1 MRRWIPLIASLLCL
15 LMLLSL
21 LPTAVF
27 ADDDEIEIVDEL
39 TDDTLISEEELD
51 GELVV
56 LPGQETGWQVPEE
69 ELRPFYGRTGW
80 LQLELDR
87 PLLELVGHQRGGQ
100 ACACYALAYCRTLL
114 DGLAQPYS
122 DFNLG
127 TNENDAFCSWDYGS
141 YESLNYTEA
150 YEVYERIEDQC
161 FAGG

>member
-100 ACACYALAYCRTLL
+100 VYGEFRGNGRLSPTLRRCQSGHPKPPPNVTQCRQAAREYKAL
-114 DGLAQPYS
+114 
-122 DFNLG
+122 
-127 TNENDAFCSWDYGS
+127 NE
-141 YESLNYTEA
+141 
-150 YEVYERIEDQC
+150 
-161 FAGG
+161 AGPRNEL